1 LRRLVYSSSNFR
13 AALVSPLLAIRAKT
27 KHGRGVSEDL
37 FIADG
42 LFIPAAELRWVAVRS
57 SGPGGQNV
65 NKVSTKVELRF
76 DLEGSTVLPEPVRT
90 RLRALARTRCD
101 AEGWILITSQRSR
114 SQETNLQD
122 ARQKLAA
129 FIRRAL
135 TPPIERRPTTPTR
148 GAKERRLRAKKELAD
163 KKAGRRKVVPSE

>member
-1 LRRLVYSSSNFR
+1 
-13 AALVSPLLAIRAKT
+13 
-27 KHGRGVSEDL
+27 VSEDL